1 MDPIFDRSGS
11 RRNEKKSDP
20 DPDKSI
26 QIRNAARNVSI
37 DK

>member
-20 DPDKSI
+20 DPEKRI
-26 QIRNAARNVSI
+26 QIRNVSI